1 MGIRPEL
8 WLDDSVKGMRLPT
21 SRITISKHE
30 KEEFCGF
37 LKNVKVSSGYSTNVS
52 RLISFPDQKVPSG
65 MKSHDYHVLLT
76 QIIIIGIQNILPVN
90 VQEAII
96 NFCFFFIA
104 IGQKVLREEA
114 LESLEK
120 GTMKLYG
127 S

>member
-1 MGIRPEL
+1 LWVLEKCESIIRL
-8 WLDDSVKGMRLPT
+8 LDERLKAHFI
-21 SRITISKHE
+21 SRSK
-30 KEEFCGF
+30 
-37 LKNVKVSSGYSTNVS
+37 
-52 RLISFPDQKVPSG
+52 IPSG
-65 MKSHDYHVLLT
+65 VKSHDYHVLLT
-76 QIIIIGIQNILPVN
+76 QMITVGIQNILPVN

-104 IGQKVLREEA
+104 IGQKVLCEEA